1 MNKQTRIRALFTI
14 LLSAMLIFSLAA
26 CSKKEPKKEEKKP
39 SKSSV
44 TEKLE
49 KKRKAAYQ
57 AYKTIIEQNQ
67 PAIKAYSWQT
77 VPGKDTYNSRGID
90 RPISL
95 CDIDGDKI
103 SELFFFTANNE
114 YEAQIHIY
122 TYSGKEAV
130 ELSYDG
136 FNEGSYS
143 GKLAD
148 QQAAAGTSY
157 VVYKGKEANSLY
169 IYDSNGDDSMFY
181 NIHKYTMKNSKLE
194 LVQTLSNVVGH
205 EDSGKIT
212 DVYKRN
218 GKTVSN
224 ADGGKSFTNSFAQL
238 DKAIIFSTNREE
250 TNVSLWKKFSFND
263 ALCIS
268 YDQAITKLNEK

>member
-114 YEAQIHIY
+114 YDAQMHIY
-122 TYSGKEAV
+122 TYNGKEAV

-205 EDSGKIT
+205 DDSGKIT

-218 GKTVSN
+218 GKTVAN
-224 ADGGKSFTNSFAQL
+224 TDGGKSFTNSFAQL
-238 DKAIIFSTNREE
+238 DKAIIFSTNRDE

>member
-114 YEAQIHIY
+114 FDAQMHIY
-122 TYSGKEAV
+122 TYNGKEAV

>member
-14 LLSAMLIFSLAA
+14 LLSVMLIFSLAA
-26 CSKKEPKKEEKKP
+26 CGKKELKKEEKKP

-49 KKRKAAYQ
+49 KKRKAAHQ
-57 AYKTIIEQNQ
+57 AYKTVIEQNQ
-67 PAIKAYSWQT
+67 TAIKAYSWQT

-103 SELFFFTANNE
+103 PELFFFTANDE
-114 YEAQIHIY
+114 YDAQMHIY
-122 TYSGKEAV
+122 TYNGKEAV

-205 EDSGKIT
+205 DNSGKIT

-218 GKTVSN
+218 GKTVPN

-238 DKAIIFSTNREE
+238 DKAIIFSTNRDE
-250 TNVSLWKKFSFND
+250 TNVSLWKKFSFD
-263 ALCIS
+263 GALCIS
-268 YDQAITKLNEK
+268 YDQAISKLNEK

>member
-1 MNKQTRIRALFTI
+1 MNTQTRIRALFTI

-114 YEAQIHIY
+114 FDAQMHIY
-122 TYSGKEAV
+122 TYNGKEAV